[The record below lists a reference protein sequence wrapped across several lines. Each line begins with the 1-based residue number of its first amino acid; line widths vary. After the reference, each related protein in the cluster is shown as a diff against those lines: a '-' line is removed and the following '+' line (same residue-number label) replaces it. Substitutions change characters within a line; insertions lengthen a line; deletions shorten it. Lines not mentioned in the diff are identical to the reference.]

1 MVRFGAKKVNSRSP
15 FFFGAKLRGGEL
27 RQQRGV
33 SYPLKLSFTF
43 FFWPKSP
50 GWRAATAARR
60 FPPSRTL
67 VHLFYFNFPGRLQPI
82 SHALVHSFIFF
93 PRCCNQSFPLKHLF
107 TFFTSRSGEAT
118 KYHALVHSFIFFP
131 RCCNQSI
138 LPSQTLVHLFYFTLP
153 WRLQPISRDL
163 VHSFIFFPGAAT
175 KVSHPLKLSFTFFFG
190 PNLRG
195 GELRKQRGVSHL
207 LEHLFTLCPTPK
219 GVDKATAV
227 SHLLEQLFTLC
238 PTLKGVDRAARRF
251 PPSQTLVHLFYF
263 TLPWRLQPIS
273 RDLVHSF
280 IFFPCAATKVFHPL
294 KLSFTFFLVQ
304 ISGVAN
310 RNSSTP
316 DNCCHFTHQN
326 PGVLK
331 RFYYYVLWP
340 DSALLF
346 EVLVSKAISFS
357 KQSSG

>member
-163 VHSFIFFPGAAT
+163 VHSFIFFP
-175 KVSHPLKLSFTFFFG
+175 
-190 PNLRG
+190 
-195 GELRKQRGVSHL
+195 
-207 LEHLFTLCPTPK
+207 
-219 GVDKATAV
+219 
-227 SHLLEQLFTLC
+227 
-238 PTLKGVDRAARRF
+238 
-251 PPSQTLVHLFYF
+251 
-263 TLPWRLQPIS
+263 
-273 RDLVHSF
+273 
-280 IFFPCAATKVFHPL
+280 CAATKVFHPL